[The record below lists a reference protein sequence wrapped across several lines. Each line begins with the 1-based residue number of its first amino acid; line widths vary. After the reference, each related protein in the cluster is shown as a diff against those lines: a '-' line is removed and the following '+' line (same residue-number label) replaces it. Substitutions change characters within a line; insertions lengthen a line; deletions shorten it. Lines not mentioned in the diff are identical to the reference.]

1 MITDL
6 PCRPLSPA
14 RALPTP
20 QANAREITNIVI
32 IVIVVLLVVGAVA
45 GLSSYYYSRKDKRD
59 NSAAPKHSERAFAVM
74 FTDIQ
79 SSTNLWARIPLE
91 MTNALHMHHTE
102 IRVLIRKHKCY
113 EVKTIGDAFMIVC
126 ESPERML
133 RLALELQTRFH
144 QMDWKTD
151 AINALYIESE
161 LEKAESIQG
170 ESQAVWNG
178 LRVRCGLHYGKGD
191 VQYDL
196 VTKGYDYYGTVVNA
210 ASRIESV
217 CHGGQVGLS
226 QEFWEAVGCNF
237 AGTTVLD
244 LGQNELRGLN
254 APIRLYQ
261 VNPFFKTSLEVVWV
275 GLVCGVCLT
284 RRAGQSQVMYSCIW
298 GSFVGDPGAPLVVSK
313 PQLQPQTWVY
323 PLWSSPATQSQ
334 VQS

>member
-1 MITDL
+1 
-6 PCRPLSPA
+6 
-14 RALPTP
+14 
-20 QANAREITNIVI
+20 
-32 IVIVVLLVVGAVA
+32 
-45 GLSSYYYSRKDKRD
+45 
-59 NSAAPKHSERAFAVM
+59 
-74 FTDIQ
+74 
-79 SSTNLWARIPLE
+79 

-261 VNPFFKTSLEVVWV
+261 VLPQELAGRRFPPLRLDHAEELDDDDNAESEQGNKTAFDSRP
-275 GLVCGVCLT
+275 GSAKS
-284 RRAGQSQVMYSCIW
+284 RMSMYPPETQ
-298 GSFVGDPGAPLVVSK
+298 FHRHPLVRSGQVTAQELKHQYDTCTTCINTLLGSMPESFKESMFKGLCKRFNVPYRGATGQQLKQAISSLVLRVLPSTVHVVFQEEK
-313 PQLQPQTWVY
+313 P
-323 PLWSSPATQSQ
+323 SRCNSEAQ
-334 VQS
+334 V